1 MCFVFLPCRPA
12 RLRLPPMRTWLRTL
26 QACSAAALYS
36 TIALTGQA
44 CASPAA
50 TPNDSS
56 PIPSQAV
63 IAPAPSLVGTVVDA
77 EGGVLPG
84 VVVTVMPQ
92 AGGDAR
98 AVISGI
104 NGRYAFEDLAE
115 GTYRIDSYLPGF
127 DVMRRNLVVV
137 RRGETAEVDVTLP
150 PSPYCE
156 CIDIWARLG
165 ISRPRLS
172 ARI

>member
-1 MCFVFLPCRPA
+1 MCFVSLLCSRA
-12 RLRLPPMRTWLRTL
+12 RLTLPPVRTWLTL

-36 TIALTGQA
+36 TITVTGHA

-92 AGGDAR
+92 AGGDA
-98 AVISGI
+98 V
-104 NGRYAFEDLAE
+104 
-115 GTYRIDSYLPGF
+115 P
-127 DVMRRNLVVV
+127 
-137 RRGETAEVDVTLP
+137 
-150 PSPYCE
+150 
-156 CIDIWARLG
+156 
-165 ISRPRLS
+165 
-172 ARI
+172 